1 MICLKKS
8 MLGAAIALFAMN
20 TQAANVETE
29 LSAAHGY
36 VETLDGKVGAT
47 GISIPGEDRDANG
60 HPMNNRSLTSWT
72 NANAC
77 AVYYFHHAISKI
89 GRAHV

>member
-1 MICLKKS
+1 

-60 HPMNNRSLTSWT
+60 HPMNNRSLMPMPAQYITSIMPSVLLPT
-72 NANAC
+72 P
-77 AVYYFHHAISKI
+77 SS
-89 GRAHV
+89 